1 MPSPYFS
8 DGGIGNYSV
17 GCECGVGVSKG
28 PFGHGLG
35 DHVNTEKH
43 ANMLAL
49 KQRDP
54 ESWRLALNPKT
65 SQVKCAC
72 GQMVC
77 RWTMFRHEQTATHI
91 KIVSKKKVR

>member
-1 MPSPYFS
+1 MPCFLLNNLAFG
-8 DGGIGNYSV
+8 DGSV

-28 PFGHGLG
+28 PFGHGLE
-35 DHVNTEKH
+35 DHMNTEKH

-65 SQVKCAC
+65 AQVKCAC
-72 GQMVC
+72 GKMVC
-77 RWTMFRHEQTATHI
+77 RWTMFRHEQTPSHI
-91 KIVSKKKVR
+91 KTVSKKKVR